1 MQLRLGQDIHA
12 VMIDGDAV
20 FLDVRSDAYFCL
32 PGVGAVLAVRGTTVS
47 TPEASLAEGLC
58 AAGLATTEPCG
69 PDRPPPPPAPLR
81 TARALIVGAAHE
93 RAPARPRHWRAVAK
107 AALEASAGRRK
118 RFDRLLPAPPS
129 LEPSRVA
136 PAPGATLLR
145 DLAIFRRIAP
155 WLPLDGLCL
164 YRSHLLRAYLTALGH
179 RVDWMFGVRTWPFRA
194 HCWLQAGD
202 VALDDE
208 AERVLAYHPIM
219 VR

>member
-1 MQLRLGQDIHA
+1 MQLRLGEEIHA

-32 PGVGAVLAVRGTTVS
+32 PQVGDVLRIADGQLTVH
-47 TPEASLAEGLC
+47 AQAQALADGLL
-58 AAGLATTEPCG
+58 AAGLAAAGEVPS
-69 PDRPPPPPAPLR
+69 PAEAPRRPAR
-81 TARALIVGAAHE
+81 TARALIAEAP
-93 RAPARPRHWRAVAK
+93 RAGVRSEGRHWRALVR
-107 AALEASAGRRK
+107 AALVAGRGR
-118 RFDRLLPAPPS
+118 RLAFARLVPPAPPCRS
-129 LEPSRVA
+129 NAPSQA
-136 PAPGATLLR
+136 LLG
-145 DLAIFRRIAP
+145 DLAVFRRLAP

-164 YRSHLLRAYLTALGH
+164 YRSHLLRSYLAALGH

-208 AERVLAYHPIM
+208 AERLVAYHPIM